1 MAARSYPQRL
11 KKKWNSKQIKTI
23 KNENSKIFAIPS
35 AKHFSIIFVL
45 LLLLFLVICAP
56 VSLLLINYVCKR
68 GTSARASENGKGMNK
83 RDLWWCEMMIIIG
96 ESVSTENFPPE
107 FKRVW
112 WFFMWLPPLFIW
124 SAYHFTLPFHFMS
137 VICVYVCGTHVKWKA
152 NTALNAKQRIFYS
165 IVTNVRVR
173 VWAFKRK
180 REYAKEYAISNQIFR
195 VRNIYI
201 RVRCVCVCRNGNGL
215 IHFGIWSRY
224 RYFVCMILCVINF
237 VFAARC
243 HLQI

>member
-35 AKHFSIIFVL
+35 AKHFSIIFVLL

-124 SAYHFTLPFHFMS
+124 SAYYFTLPFHFMS

-165 IVTNVRVR
+165 IVTNVRVLGGR
-173 VWAFKRK
+173 SKE
-180 REYAKEYAISNQIFR
+180 RENTPRNMPFQIKSF
-195 VRNIYI
+195 VFEIFI
-201 RVRCVCVCRNGNGL
+201 FVFDVCVCAETVTV
-215 IHFGIWSRY
+215 WS
-224 RYFVCMILCVINF
+224 ILEYGAVIVISCVWF
-237 VFAARC
+237 CA
-243 HLQI
+243 

>member
-23 KNENSKIFAIPS
+23 KNQNSKIFAIPS
-35 AKHFSIIFVL
+35 AKHFSIIFVLL

-112 WFFMWLPPLFIW
+112 WFFMCSTPLFIW
-124 SAYHFTLPFHFMS
+124 YEYHCVHSHFIPCW
-137 VICVYVCGTHVKWKA
+137 VIW
-152 NTALNAKQRIFYS
+152 L
-165 IVTNVRVR
+165 
-173 VWAFKRK
+173 
-180 REYAKEYAISNQIFR
+180 
-195 VRNIYI
+195 
-201 RVRCVCVCRNGNGL
+201 CVCCTWNEEQVLQWKRQNRFLYNKKCTCICAWEGR
-215 IHFGIWSRY
+215 IWRIMPFYMQYKS
-224 RYFVCMILCVINF
+224 NF
-237 VFAARC
+237 LVLAYIMRVPKC
-243 HLQI
+243 